1 MLSLIGDETE
11 DIINLPNGMVIKI
24 DYGDKDLNAFGVR
37 GRYISKHRRV
47 QLFDR
52 KGKLVTELIEDNP
65 HKENVPVDAFDVEDS
80 SLIL

>member
-24 DYGDKDLNAFGVR
+24 DYGDNDLNSFGVR
-37 GRYISKHRRV
+37 GRYTSKHRRV
-47 QLFDR
+47 RLFD
-52 KGKLVTELIEDNP
+52 KKEKVITELIEDNP